1 MTEQAAAPT
10 ASELEEARQ
19 RSLQADLRL
28 LADDAKALA
37 QAELTYQ
44 KSRAAFAGEE
54 TKRIAIL
61 GVVAAVLA
69 FFALMAL
76 VVGLVLALATVIGP
90 WGSTVVVTLLLAA
103 IATTFALMAASRAR
117 HMKATLSEGKAN

>member
-37 QAELTYQ
+37 QAELAYQ

-69 FFALMAL
+69 FFAVMAL
-76 VVGLVLALATVIGP
+76 VVGLVLSLATVIGP
-90 WGSTVVVTLLLAA
+90 WGSTAVVTLLLVA
-103 IATTFALMAASRAR
+103 IAVTLALMAASCAR